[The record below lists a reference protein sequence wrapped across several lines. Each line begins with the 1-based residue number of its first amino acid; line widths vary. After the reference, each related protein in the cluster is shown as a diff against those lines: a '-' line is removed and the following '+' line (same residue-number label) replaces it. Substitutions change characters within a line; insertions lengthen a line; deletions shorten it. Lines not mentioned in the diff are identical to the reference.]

1 MLNDGNAIST
11 AAACVANSA
20 RVECTAIQLETQ
32 SVIGW
37 TEQLLVALTV
47 GDMLLG
53 FAIKEAR
60 AGRLNELMMSFEG
73 KVGQMVGLVASS
85 TTELH
90 TTAEGMSGIAG
101 RTNQHSATVASV
113 AAEASVNIASDRRR
127 GHPGSRCCRRIVPA
141 GGTVEGRGRSVHPR
155 RKGGLTAIECPHR
168 PTSGPGSRKGQRRLV
183 GRCNAPNAGSGRCLA
198 RGMGETRSRTL
209 CPLRLGRGGP
219 QVSLSAQSEGDSPVI

>member
-1 MLNDGNAIST
+1 MEAIRGQLQIYSEAYQHAAQLGSEPERIVNGLMLNDGNAIST

-90 TTAEGMSGIAG
+90 TTAEGM
-101 RTNQHSATVASV
+101 
-113 AAEASVNIASDRRR
+113 
-127 GHPGSRCCRRIVPA
+127 
-141 GGTVEGRGRSVHPR
+141 
-155 RKGGLTAIECPHR
+155 
-168 PTSGPGSRKGQRRLV
+168 
-183 GRCNAPNAGSGRCLA
+183 
-198 RGMGETRSRTL
+198 
-209 CPLRLGRGGP
+209 
-219 QVSLSAQSEGDSPVI
+219 